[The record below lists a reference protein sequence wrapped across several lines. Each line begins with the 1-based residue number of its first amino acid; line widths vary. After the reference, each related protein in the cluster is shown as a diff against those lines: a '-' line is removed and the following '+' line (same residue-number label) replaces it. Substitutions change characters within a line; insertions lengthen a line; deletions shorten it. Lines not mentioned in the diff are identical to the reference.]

1 VTVRNNGDEMINKKR
16 KKKKEETDNSH
27 SVDFQSSSSI
37 RPLRQSNR
45 LKKIEPIESSNY
57 NNDDYNDYEKNSNVT
72 TNNSIINYD
81 KLPYE
86 SDELDDYEFQIFIYL
101 RKWRLNRSKELNIES
116 YKIFQNRTICE
127 CIRRKRNDINWGNI
141 DNYHDDD
148 VDYHDNDH
156 HESSNHYND
165 RNDHHHDIDHN
176 VSLCYEKQHDI
187 DSINNE
193 CKVDEEKLHV
203 SYNLST
209 MKTTTT
215 RNNSDEMITIK
226 KSSSSSLLS
235 LKDINIYNITTIY
248 KDYRCYDNKVRC
260 DLLLCWGIGPVK
272 VQDNGFA
279 WELIYLL
286 SFDATILM
294 NLNHSRAFSS
304 SITILS
310 TSDVT
315 TTTTTT
321 TTTTSSAVAVAVVT
335 A

>member
-1 VTVRNNGDEMINKKR
+1 MTVRNNGDEMINKKR
-16 KKKKEETDNSH
+16 KKRKEESDNSH

-57 NNDDYNDYEKNSNVT
+57 NNDDYNDYEKNSDVT
-72 TNNSIINYD
+72 TNNNIINYD

-86 SDELDDYEFQIFIYL
+86 SDDLDDYEFQIFIYL

-148 VDYHDNDH
+148 VDYHD
-156 HESSNHYND
+156 
-165 RNDHHHDIDHN
+165 RNEHHHDIDHN
-176 VSLCYEKQHDI
+176 VSLCDEKKHDI

-203 SYNLST
+203 SDNLSII
-209 MKTTTT
+209 KTTTT

-235 LKDINIYNITTIY
+235 LKNINIYNITTIY

-260 DLLLCWGIGPVK
+260 DLLSCWGIGPVK

-304 SITILS
+304 SITIFS
-310 TSDVT
+310 PSAVT

-321 TTTTSSAVAVAVVT
+321 TTAAAADVVVVT